1 MRDERRDEIV
11 ALHDERFYRMWT
23 FYLAGATAAFES
35 GGMCNFQ
42 IQLAKKLDVVPLTRD
57 YMYAEP
63 PASIAKRRAPSRRP
77 RAIAA
82 E

>member
-1 MRDERRDEIV
+1 
-11 ALHDERFYRMWT
+11 
-23 FYLAGATAAFES
+23 
-35 GGMCNFQ
+35 MCNFQ
-42 IQLAKKLDVVPLTRD
+42 IQLTKRLDVVPLTRD

-63 PASIAKRRAPSRRP
+63 PAAERRRAPSRRP